1 MLALVAGGGDGFRI
15 ARPLAGVIPSR
26 KLPISVP
33 APVTRLILYNWTVPP
48 TVNKASPEPNGT
60 PAFATNV
67 STPAGMSKPLT
78 VEKFTP
84 TGPTGVWV
92 PPFGPPAAPRNP

>member
-1 MLALVAGGGDGFRI
+1 TMLALVAGGGDGFRI

-33 APVTRLILYNWTVPP
+33 APVARLIMYNWTVPP
-48 TVNKASPEPNGT
+48 TVNNASPEPDGT

-67 STPAGMSKPLT
+67 STPGGMSKPLT
-78 VEKFTP
+78 VEKSTP
-84 TGPTGVWV
+84 TAPTAVWT
-92 PPFGPPAAPRNP
+92 PPFGFPPNP

>member
-33 APVTRLILYNWTVPP
+33 APVTRFDNVQLDRAADGQQGKP
-48 TVNKASPEPNGT
+48 GT
-60 PAFATNV
+60 GWHTGICDQCVDARRY
-67 STPAGMSKPLT
+67 
-78 VEKFTP
+78 VEAID
-84 TGPTGVWV
+84 G
-92 PPFGPPAAPRNP
+92 